1 MYWFLRYRGSNLSG
15 GLSVVKNM
23 FNNIDIM
30 SKGLD
35 ASWLRNQVITNNIAN
50 VDTPG
55 FKSARVAFESVF
67 KSALEQGSFTAKKTR
82 AGHIDFSSSLED
94 TSSMVIQNTGTTMR
108 LDGNNVDIDYEN
120 AELAKNTIYY
130 NTLVQQISSELR
142 RLSMAINEGK

>member
-1 MYWFLRYRGSNLSG
+1 M
-15 GLSVVKNM
+15 VKNL

-30 SKGLD
+30 GKGLD
-35 ASWLRNQVITNNIAN
+35 AAWLRNQVISNNIAN

-55 FKSARVAFESVF
+55 FKNSRVEFESVF
-67 KSALEQGSFTAKKTR
+67 ASALEQGSFTAKKTC
-82 AGHIDFSSSLED
+82 GKHMDFGSSIDDL
-94 TSSMVIQNTGTTMR
+94 SSMVIQNTGTSMR
-108 LDGNNVDIDYEN
+108 LDGNNVDIDFEN